1 MNDLEIRDDLENEYF
16 KTNNKLIEL
25 FKEKEKRKNNITDI
39 VSLLDYND
47 HLSEIE
53 HQIVKAEYQARELY
67 VHYRNEALRMFSN
80 SMILAE
86 KEKRQSTYAKQ
97 QANLDSQQANTLT
110 DLWEIR
116 YKKMRDTRE
125 SIRNE
130 IFNKHSRY
138 KYLMMEKE

>member
-1 MNDLEIRDDLENEYF
+1 MNIQINEELENEYF

-25 FKEKEKRKNNITDI
+25 FKQKEKMKNNISDI
-39 VSLLDYND
+39 VTLLDYND

-53 HQIVKAEYQARELY
+53 HQIVKAEYQARELH
-67 VHYRNEALRMFSN
+67 VHYRNEALRLFSK

-86 KEKRQSTYAKQ
+86 KEKRQSTYAKN
-97 QANLDSQQANTLT
+97 QANIDSQQANTLT

-116 YKKMRDTRE
+116 FKKMRDTRD

-130 IFNKHSRY
+130 IFSKHSRY
-138 KYLMMEKE
+138 KYMMMEKE

>member
-1 MNDLEIRDDLENEYF
+1 MDIEINEELENDYF
-16 KTNNKLIEL
+16 KTNDKLIGL
-25 FKEKEKRKNNITDI
+25 FKEKEKRKNNISDI
-39 VSLLDYND
+39 VTLLDYND

-53 HQIVKAEYQARELY
+53 HLIVKAEYQARELH
-67 VHYRNEALRMFSN
+67 VHYRNEGVRIFSN
-80 SMILAE
+80 SMLLAE
-86 KEKRQSTYAKQ
+86 KDKRQSTYAKN
-97 QANLDSQQANTLT
+97 QANVDSQQANTLT

-116 YKKMRDTRE
+116 FKKMRDTRE